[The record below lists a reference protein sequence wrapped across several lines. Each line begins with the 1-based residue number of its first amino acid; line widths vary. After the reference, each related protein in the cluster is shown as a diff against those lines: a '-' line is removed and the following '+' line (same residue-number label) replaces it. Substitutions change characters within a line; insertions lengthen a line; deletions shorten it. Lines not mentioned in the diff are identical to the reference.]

1 MALAQTLTTS
11 FKVEL
16 ARAVH
21 NFSAAGD
28 VFKIALYT
36 ANASLDADTTVY
48 TTVGECSGSGYTAG
62 GLALTNITPV
72 SSGTTAYWSFDDITF
87 PSVTLVTNGAL
98 IYNAPRNDRSVCVL
112 NFGSNVTKVNQDLV
126 ITFPP
131 LGATSAILRI
141 E

>member
-16 ARAVH
+16 ARAIH

-28 VFKIALYT
+28 LFKIALYT
-36 ANASLDADTTVY
+36 ANASLGADTTVY
-48 TTVGECSGSGYTAG
+48 TTVGECSGPGYTAG
-62 GLALTNITPV
+62 GLELTNITPV
-72 SSGTTAYWSFDDITF
+72 SSGTTAYWSFDNITF
-87 PSVTLVTNGAL
+87 PNVTLVTNGAL
-98 IYNAPRNDRSVCVL
+98 IYNASRNDRSVCVL